1 MGPEGLC
8 EDIFHKSFEGPWDC
22 SGDRAEGGQPEMLLQ
37 TGADRR
43 KMPFLLTSFRAIV
56 KRKALPKSRPRSR
69 PADLDSIG
77 ERGPVMESE
86 IAPAMKAPSVP
97 STDSNPL
104 PISLIS

>member
-1 MGPEGLC
+1 MSPEGLC
-8 EDIFHKSFEGPWDC
+8 EDTFHESFEGPWDC
-22 SGDRAEGGQPEMLLQ
+22 SGDRAEEGGAHLPPR

-43 KMPFLLTSFRAIV
+43 RTPFLLTSFRAIV